1 MSGAAMAIELHG
13 IHGMAAKT
21 GCRVIKLRGNDMK
34 LRPLHDRLVVE
45 RVEESDR
52 TKSGILIPDSAQ
64 EKPQRGKVIS
74 AGPGKRLEDG
84 TLITLDVRAGDHI
97 LFGKYDGNE
106 ITVDGHD
113 YLILREDEVLAVLED
128 VKISKKA
135 A

>member
-1 MSGAAMAIELHG
+1 
-13 IHGMAAKT
+13 
-21 GCRVIKLRGNDMK
+21 MK
-34 LRPLHDRLVVE
+34 LKPLHDRLVVE
-45 RVEESDR
+45 RLEEAEQ
-52 TKSGILIPDSAQ
+52 KKGGIVIADSAK
-64 EKPQRGKVIS
+64 EKPQRGKVI
-74 AGPGKRLEDG
+74 AVGTGKRLENG
-84 TLITLDVRAGDHI
+84 ALVGLDVRAGDHI